1 MKQKHYILLLLGA
14 VMLLTMPSCSK
25 DQFDKDAY
33 NQIVDSLL
41 FIDNADP
48 DHDWCLTKNDTITV
62 TTPGSSIYSVQIL
75 TSNPYTT
82 TNAEIAAAAITY
94 VWDGNKASLAYTIPI
109 TQSQVWLAGLDS
121 KGNCLGVTSFN
132 YGTKEIE
139 LTTDMLDNSGSFE
152 APTYQTF
159 TYIYEST
166 FPMPDD
172 FDYNDMV
179 LRITKFTPDIAN
191 SLAVDLTVKLEAC
204 GAGELYGAAIQ
215 LAGINYDDL
224 NKVEIVEGER
234 FDKEYPLQRLFI
246 TNSNTLLRGR
256 HGEAVINLF
265 ECAQWAMSKTKDK
278 LGDIDAIKYNT
289 SHQDVE
295 NVSATVT
302 PPVVTYRLTFKDRD
316 KARSLT
322 YDRIDPFI
330 IHQNTDG
337 GIWEV
342 HTYAHKFD
350 ETLWACF
357 NGYESAYDNHVSWAI
372 VIPKADFRYPIEGM
386 SLCSFNSTLGETF
399 GPYEG
404 FAGWIQDHLTN
415 LNWYVTPTREQLVY

>member
-1 MKQKHYILLLLGA
+1 MKKKHSLLLLGA
-14 VMLLTMPSCSK
+14 AMLLTMLSCSK

-41 FIDNADP
+41 FVDNADP
-48 DHDWCLTKNDTITV
+48 EHDWCLTKNDTITIKA
-62 TTPGSSIYSVQIL
+62 PDNRIYSVQLL
-75 TSNPYTT
+75 TDDPRTSSR
-82 TNAEIAAAAITY
+82 AEIAAEGVCYGYQAE
-94 VWDGNKASLAYTIPI
+94 LAYTVP
-109 TQSQVWLAGLDS
+109 
-121 KGNCLGVTSFN
+121 VTSSVIYIAALSDAGSYLGLMSVP

-139 LTTDMLDNSGSFE
+139 ITLNELDRTASFE
-152 APTYQTF
+152 APPYQTF

-179 LRITKFTPDIAN
+179 LRITKYTPDIGN
-191 SLAVDLTVKLEAC
+191 SLAVNLTVKLDAC
-204 GAGELYGAAIQ
+204 GSDELYAAAIQ
-215 LAGINYDDL
+215 LVGVKYDDL
-224 NKVEIVEGER
+224 SKVEIVDGEHL
-234 FDKEYPLQRLFI
+234 DKDYPLQRLFI
-246 TNSNTLLRGR
+246 TNSNTLLKGR

-265 ECAQWAMSKTKDK
+265 ECAQWAMAKTRDE
-278 LGDIDAIKYNT
+278 LGDIATIKYNT
-289 SHQDVE
+289 SHSVGK
-295 NVSATVT
+295 NVSAIVT
-302 PPVVTYRLTFKDRD
+302 PPTITYRLIFKDRD

-350 ETLWACF
+350 ETLWSCF
-357 NGYESAYDNHVSWAI
+357 NGYESAYDNHVSWSI
-372 VIPKADFRYPIEGM
+372 VIPKADFRYPLEGM
-386 SLCSFNSTLGETF
+386 SLANFNSKLGETF

-404 FAGWIQDHLTN
+404 FAGWLQNHLTN
-415 LNWYVTPTREQLVY
+415 RDWYLTPTREQLVY